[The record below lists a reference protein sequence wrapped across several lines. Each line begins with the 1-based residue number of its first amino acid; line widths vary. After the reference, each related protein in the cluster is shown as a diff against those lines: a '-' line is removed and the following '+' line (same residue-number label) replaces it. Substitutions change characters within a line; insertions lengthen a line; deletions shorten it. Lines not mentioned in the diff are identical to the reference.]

1 MKNYEF
7 AFTLNAMMQGNVV
20 TTSKEAY
27 RALEQMNQAMGVMK
41 SKYQELSVAQGLAR
55 ADINKYKSAMRQL
68 KAEYESGG
76 ISTATYNIKLEDL
89 QRKLN
94 AASLRAQGLSTELK
108 KVSSDMR
115 NYNSMKDI
123 GVSRGNFNASTQN
136 AMGAYASYQGAMS
149 TVQQITAP
157 LVDGI
162 KEAMAFES
170 AMADVK
176 KVVDFPRPQG
186 FKDMQQDILNLT
198 STLPM
203 IPQDIAKIVAA
214 GGQAGIPR
222 EELMKFAESA
232 AKMGVA
238 FDVTA
243 EQAGDMMAKWR
254 TAFKMNQSDV
264 VSLADKINYLGNTTA
279 ASAPLISDVVTRIGP
294 LGEVGGVA
302 SGEIAALGASMV
314 GTGVQSEVAATG
326 IKNLILGMTAGEGA
340 TKTQAAAFQ
349 TLGLDAAEMAKKMQ
363 VDAKG
368 AILEVLTALKALPKE
383 KQAAVLSD
391 LFGTESIGAI
401 SPLLSN
407 LDALQANFNKVGDS
421 SKYAGSMEA
430 EFKARSETTENAMI
444 LMQNA
449 FKRINI
455 EIGNVFLPMLSQA
468 MQSVSQIA
476 TKFAD
481 WASQHQKL
489 AMVIG
494 GTVVGVS
501 ALTIGISALGLVFA
515 GVKTA
520 YTGFIFLKNAI
531 AGVNVITAITT
542 GTTRTFQA
550 VQAMGRLTM
559 MGFSMASTVARTAM
573 IGLNAAMVAN
583 PVGLVI
589 AGIAALIAIGYV
601 LINNFAQ
608 VQAFMTSIWES
619 PIAALAAFCI
629 GPIGV
634 LIYLAS
640 GIIANWESV
649 QAYFSQL
656 WDNPSAAIDQF
667 VAFFQGKLQGML
679 STAMEFG
686 NKIANALSFNFGSG
700 SGGGQDVSH
709 NADGGIYRKGAF
721 LTTFAEESP
730 EAAIPLDGS
739 RRAVSLWQQAGQ
751 ILGMLPEGGPSPAS
765 EALAMAGGIST
776 ASAGSTGSNTSNQ
789 NVSISIP
796 ITINGNA
803 DSSMLGSIQDN
814 VKEAVLRAL
823 EEIRHDESRV
833 SFA

>member
-383 KQAAVLSD
+383 K
-391 LFGTESIGAI
+391 
-401 SPLLSN
+401 
-407 LDALQANFNKVGDS
+407 
-421 SKYAGSMEA
+421 
-430 EFKARSETTENAMI
+430 
-444 LMQNA
+444 
-449 FKRINI
+449 
-455 EIGNVFLPMLSQA
+455 
-468 MQSVSQIA
+468 
-476 TKFAD
+476 
-481 WASQHQKL
+481 
-489 AMVIG
+489 
-494 GTVVGVS
+494 
-501 ALTIGISALGLVFA
+501 
-515 GVKTA
+515 
-520 YTGFIFLKNAI
+520 
-531 AGVNVITAITT
+531 
-542 GTTRTFQA
+542 
-550 VQAMGRLTM
+550 
-559 MGFSMASTVARTAM
+559 
-573 IGLNAAMVAN
+573 
-583 PVGLVI
+583 
-589 AGIAALIAIGYV
+589 
-601 LINNFAQ
+601 
-608 VQAFMTSIWES
+608 
-619 PIAALAAFCI
+619 
-629 GPIGV
+629 
-634 LIYLAS
+634 
-640 GIIANWESV
+640 
-649 QAYFSQL
+649 
-656 WDNPSAAIDQF
+656 
-667 VAFFQGKLQGML
+667 
-679 STAMEFG
+679 
-686 NKIANALSFNFGSG
+686 
-700 SGGGQDVSH
+700 
-709 NADGGIYRKGAF
+709 
-721 LTTFAEESP
+721 
-730 EAAIPLDGS
+730 
-739 RRAVSLWQQAGQ
+739 
-751 ILGMLPEGGPSPAS
+751 
-765 EALAMAGGIST
+765 
-776 ASAGSTGSNTSNQ
+776 
-789 NVSISIP
+789 
-796 ITINGNA
+796 
-803 DSSMLGSIQDN
+803 
-814 VKEAVLRAL
+814 
-823 EEIRHDESRV
+823 
-833 SFA
+833 

>member
-1 MKNYEF
+1 MDMKNYEF

-27 RALEQMNQAMGVMK
+27 RALEQMNQAMGAMK

-76 ISTATYNIKLEDL
+76 INAATYNIKLEEL

-162 KEAMAFES
+162 KEAMTFES

-176 KVVDFPRPQG
+176 KVVDFPSPQG

-238 FDVTA
+238 FDITA

-254 TAFKMNQSDV
+254 TAFKINQSDV

-302 SGEIAALGASMV
+302 SGEIEALGASMV

-349 TLGLDAAEMAKKMQ
+349 TLGLDTAEMAKKMQ

-383 KQAAVLSD
+383 KQATALSD

-407 LDALQANFNKVGDS
+407 LDALQANLNKVGDS

-476 TKFAD
+476 TRFAD

-520 YTGFIFLKNAI
+520 YTGFIFFKNAI
-531 AGVNVITAITT
+531 AGVNVIIAITT

-550 VQAMGRLTM
+550 IQAMGRLTM
-559 MGFSMASTVARTAM
+559 MGFSMT
-573 IGLNAAMVAN
+573 
-583 PVGLVI
+583 
-589 AGIAALIAIGYV
+589 
-601 LINNFAQ
+601 
-608 VQAFMTSIWES
+608 
-619 PIAALAAFCI
+619 
-629 GPIGV
+629 
-634 LIYLAS
+634 
-640 GIIANWESV
+640 
-649 QAYFSQL
+649 
-656 WDNPSAAIDQF
+656 
-667 VAFFQGKLQGML
+667 
-679 STAMEFG
+679 
-686 NKIANALSFNFGSG
+686 
-700 SGGGQDVSH
+700 
-709 NADGGIYRKGAF
+709 
-721 LTTFAEESP
+721 
-730 EAAIPLDGS
+730 
-739 RRAVSLWQQAGQ
+739 
-751 ILGMLPEGGPSPAS
+751 
-765 EALAMAGGIST
+765 
-776 ASAGSTGSNTSNQ
+776 
-789 NVSISIP
+789 
-796 ITINGNA
+796 
-803 DSSMLGSIQDN
+803 
-814 VKEAVLRAL
+814 
-823 EEIRHDESRV
+823 
-833 SFA
+833 